1 MAQQH
6 QMQHHQAAHQHLAL
20 RQQEDSDHPVRLV
33 HQHQQALV
41 AVQDLERQR
50 ILSVDQTTWDQSAQ
64 AT

>member
-1 MAQQH
+1 MAQHQTQH
-6 QMQHHQAAHQHLAL
+6 LQAAHQHLAL
-20 RQQEDSDHPVRLV
+20 HQQEDSVHPVRLI
-33 HQHQQALV
+33 HRHQQALI